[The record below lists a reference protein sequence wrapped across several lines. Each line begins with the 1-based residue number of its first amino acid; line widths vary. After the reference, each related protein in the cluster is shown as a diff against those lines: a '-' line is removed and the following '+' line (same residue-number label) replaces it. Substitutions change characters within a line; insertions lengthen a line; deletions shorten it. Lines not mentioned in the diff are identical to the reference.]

1 MVSYFIQEYTK
12 EIIQI
17 FNIIIFFIDKYIYI
31 INDAKN
37 KKLIRNKGARKNSCQ
52 RKSKLN

>member
-1 MVSYFIQEYTK
+1 MFSYFIQEYTK